1 MGETKGLGYADW
13 DGVVKDCD
21 LQFKKMEMA
30 RHNMELAEVVQKKI
44 KSFAIGERRKYP
56 EPATETMAE
65 DENKPDE
72 GESTEDKTE

>member
-1 MGETKGLGYADW
+1 MGETKRLGYTDW

-30 RHNMELAEVVQKKI
+30 RHNMELAEIVQKKI

-65 DENKPDE
+65 DETPEDTP
-72 GESTEDKTE
+72 ESTEETTE